1 MYLHPCRCIIK
12 QNSARLRPPGIAG
25 AGSRNWTGLPSC
37 PHSQKPGRGETRH
50 GACMGTVAGGVF
62 MASSLLVGVRSCP
75 RMVRQKGRFNA
86 WPCEACGSWAP
97 FRRTD
102 NFAIELLSW
111 AAAEST
117 EPSGSGPT
125 ISAIPAYW
133 RPLVCSPSVCVALCR
148 GPAKQPSLVWMERAE
163 LCGGFKKCP
172 PAKVGR

>member
-1 MYLHPCRCIIK
+1 
-12 QNSARLRPPGIAG
+12 
-25 AGSRNWTGLPSC
+25 
-37 PHSQKPGRGETRH
+37 
-50 GACMGTVAGGVF
+50 
-62 MASSLLVGVRSCP
+62 
-75 RMVRQKGRFNA
+75 MVRQKGRFDA
-86 WPCEACGSWAP
+86 WPCVACGSWAP

-148 GPAKQPSLVWMERAE
+148 GPAKQPGLVWMERAE
-163 LCGGFKKCP
+163 LCGDSRNVHRPRWGANCCGRGALMGHRLGKWGRKWYRSHEETKE
-172 PAKVGR
+172 KVWFEDVKLTARKRGKDSSESETSLKVLKRKG